1 MDRAGIATSMTSPT
15 LPAVGFLPPAEAAAV
30 ARASNEYA
38 RKLAELNAEMEAAH
52 KKRLASDL
60 AVDAHKTNLNDA
72 NDVAEAMRKAQ
83 QALLDTSHPLC
94 MEYPAAAGGGVIRI
108 FPTRGGGGAQV
119 LSKQLDKHIETA
131 KFLAAVGAFM
141 PFALLRISL

>member
-1 MDRAGIATSMTSPT
+1 MQRGDGKG
-15 LPAVGFLPPAEAAAV
+15 LL
-30 ARASNEYA
+30 
-38 RKLAELNAEMEAAH
+38 RKLQSDTKKMTRARGRVTGLLTTYFTTSRGYAADVLH
-52 KKRLASDL
+52 AIFSTPRGAQTEFSALKIDECHRLLGLS
-60 AVDAHKTNLNDA
+60 
-72 NDVAEAMRKAQ
+72 AQ

-131 KFLAAVGAFM
+131 KFLAALGAFM

>member
-1 MDRAGIATSMTSPT
+1 MQRGDGKA
-15 LPAVGFLPPAEAAAV
+15 LL
-30 ARASNEYA
+30 
-38 RKLAELNAEMEAAH
+38 RKLQSDTTKMTRARGRVTGLLTTYFTTSRGYAADVLH
-52 KKRLASDL
+52 AIFSTPRGAPTEFSALKIDECHRLLGLS
-60 AVDAHKTNLNDA
+60 
-72 NDVAEAMRKAQ
+72 AQ

-131 KFLAAVGAFM
+131 KFLAALGSFM